1 MVCDAQHFSPTR
13 PNTRIPVSL
22 ALYGHMGF
30 NTHVYNDAGQVE
42 TLQHLTLIVR
52 DTVEFVKRQAAR

>member
-1 MVCDAQHFSPTR
+1 
-13 PNTRIPVSL
+13 
-22 ALYGHMGF
+22 MGF